1 VQYFTEAGDAGETS
15 AKEAYAA
22 DRLRDMLDFF
32 ETMANWYAQILRLPT
47 GAVIKFVK
55 MGDRIRK
62 FLGATSWVRPKHM
75 YPARA

>member
-62 FLGATSWVRPKHM
+62 FLGAAS
-75 YPARA
+75 